1 MKFLIDNALSPLLVD
16 ELRKAGHDSVHVRD
30 YGLQS
35 ADDSVIFSRAI
46 AEDRILVSADTDFG
60 TLLALWEEN
69 KPSIILFRRS
79 TERSPDRQVKL
90 LLTNLPAIQKDLEKG
105 SIIVFEQTRI
115 RIRPLPISGRFVSNS
130 FTCLSG
136 LL

>member
-1 MKFLIDNALSPLLVD
+1 MKFIVDNALSPMVAD
-16 ELRKAGHDSVHVRD
+16 ELRKAGHDAVHVRD

-35 ADDSVIFSRAI
+35 ADDSVIFSRATV
-46 AEDRILVSADTDFG
+46 EDRILVSADTDFG

-90 LLTNLPAIQKDLEKG
+90 LLTNLPAVQKDLEKG
-105 SIIVFEQTRI
+105 SIVVFEQTRI
-115 RIRPLPISGRFVSNS
+115 RVRQLPIK
-130 FTCLSG
+130 G
-136 LL
+136 LGKKE

>member
-16 ELRKAGHDSVHVRD
+16 ELRKAGHDAVHVRD

-35 ADDSVIFSRAI
+35 ANDSVIFSRAI

-79 TERSPDRQVKL
+79 TERSPDRQVMTTRIAGGLISPKRAL
-90 LLTNLPAIQKDLEKG
+90 LPAPLKG
-105 SIIVFEQTRI
+105 IPYNFSMTIAQCV
-115 RIRPLPISGRFVSNS
+115 VSDR
-130 FTCLSG
+130 L
-136 LL
+136 